1 VRGRGAG
8 RGAGRGVGPVC
19 GPGPGRG
26 TGVVFGG
33 GAGRGV
39 VLGGGFDDHDGP
51 VPVRVEAAAQHAT
64 TAGLM
69 ATGAQ
74 A

>member
-1 VRGRGAG
+1 
-8 RGAGRGVGPVC
+8 VGPVC

-39 VLGGGFDDHDGP
+39 VLGGGFD
-51 VPVRVEAAAQHAT
+51 AT